1 MSKTV
6 PSPLKFDALSDK
18 IESFETQKICSAY
31 KAMGID
37 VSRYFKDLKKI
48 ELFQCRGTGYK
59 FYYPFSIIGD
69 AEFYKELS
77 LKRDNYYSTRWEHL
91 QILPSLNTT
100 QKILEIG
107 SGFGVFLSLLKSKGI
122 IAEGIELNPIA
133 LNNCK
138 EQQLKV
144 HNQLIEDFVKDS
156 VEQFDVVCYFQVL
169 EHITNIYDFI
179 SNSLLALKPGGR
191 LIIGVPNNNPYLFIN
206 DKFHTLNLPP
216 HHAGL
221 WDKNSLKS
229 LEKIFNISLD
239 SLTFEP
245 LEKTYNQFLP
255 TYLANTNAIN
265 AFLIKSFNKIAPRLL
280 KRVVCRFVNGRN
292 ILAVY
297 TKPL

>member
-18 IESFETQKICSAY
+18 IESFETQKICRAY

-37 VSRYFKDLKKI
+37 VTRYFKDLKEI
-48 ELFQCRGTGYK
+48 ELFQCRSTGYK
-59 FYYPFSIIGD
+59 FYYPFSVIGD

-77 LKRDNYYSTRWEHL
+77 LKRENYYSTRWEHL
-91 QILPSLNTT
+91 QILPSLNTS

-107 SGFGVFLSLLKSKGI
+107 SGFGVFLNLLKGKGI
-122 IAEGIELNPIA
+122 TAEGIELNPEA

-265 AFLIKSFNKIAPRLL
+265 AFLIKSINKIAPRLL
-280 KRVVCRFVNGRN
+280 KKLMCRFVNGRN
-292 ILAVY
+292 IIAVF
-297 TKPL
+297 KK